1 MDLGN
6 SGKGVKQAAG
16 KANLKESPGLLG
28 SGFRPQN
35 PLPFM
40 KALIP
45 CMLTVGAALFVVAQN
60 PKKEEAP
67 PGSAEKIAAAMPS
80 EPYAKPEKP
89 RKVLFFSKTNGFR
102 HGSIATGKLCFEEMG
117 RKTGAFEA
125 VISED
130 IAEFEAENLKK
141 YDAVCFLSTTMNVF
155 LPHPNDMKN
164 LSAEGK
170 EAAGKRE
177 AQLKENLMAFI
188 KQGGGFIGVH
198 AATDTCYEW
207 SEYGKMINGYF
218 DGHPWTAD
226 TMVSV
231 KVEPG
236 QEKHPLV
243 AMFEGQNQ
251 EFKEEIYQ
259 LKDPYDSKAVHM
271 LLRLDTEK
279 TDMTKKGIKR
289 TDGDFGI
296 SWARHWEKGRVFYSS
311 LGHNHD
317 MYWNPKVV
325 RHYLAGIQWA
335 IGDFKVEV
343 KDGK

>member
-1 MDLGN
+1 MKTLM
-6 SGKGVKQAAG
+6 
-16 KANLKESPGLLG
+16 PCLL
-28 SGFRPQN
+28 
-35 PLPFM
+35 
-40 KALIP
+40 
-45 CMLTVGAALFVVAQN
+45 TGATALFVVAQN
-60 PKKEEAP
+60 PATEQAP
-67 PGSAEKIAAAMPS
+67 PGTAEKIAAVLPDK
-80 EPYAKPEKP
+80 PFAKPEKA
-89 RKVLFFSKTNGFR
+89 RKVLVFSKTNGYR
-102 HGSIATGKLCFEEMG
+102 HGSIATGKIALAEMG

-125 VISED
+125 VISD
-130 IAEFEAENLKK
+130 DLAEFETDNLKK

-155 LPHPNDMKN
+155 SPHPKDLEK
-164 LSAEGK
+164 LSPAEK
-170 EAAGKRE
+170 EAAVKRDS
-177 AQLKENLMAFI
+177 QLKENLMSFI
-188 KQGGGFIGVH
+188 KAGHGFIGIH

-207 SEYGKMINGYF
+207 SEYGRMINGYF

-226 TMVSV
+226 VMVSV

-279 TDMTKKGIKR
+279 TDMTRQGIKR

-296 SWARHWEKGRVFYSS
+296 SWARHWENGRVFYSS

-317 MYWNPKVV
+317 MYWNSKVV

-335 IGDFKVEV
+335 LGDFKVEV
-343 KDGK
+343 KDAK